1 MMLALLRAV
10 HSVEITSAS
19 TPAITSMFSMT
30 RIRPAASCSRQGAV
44 SVRCEA
50 SAAKVCFK
58 VNKHLQFGQA
68 LAVVGNCPAL
78 GEWAPERAVKL
89 SWSEG
94 DCWTG
99 ELSIP
104 MGWVFEGI

>member
-1 MMLALLRAV
+1 M
-10 HSVEITSAS
+10 
-19 TPAITSMFSMT
+19 
-30 RIRPAASCSRQGAV
+30 
-44 SVRCEA
+44 RCEA

-58 VNKHLQFGQA
+58 VNKHLKFGQA

-78 GEWAPERAVKL
+78 GDWAPEKSVKL

-104 MGWVFEGI
+104 MG